1 MVVVSVSLASTS
13 LLLDGM
19 GVVAVTSSLLS
30 MLPRLLLLMLS
41 LKLKALLFSFLLV
54 LGNGCRGGGVGIY
67 ITAVSILLPLL
78 EQVPIL
84 LFVCISQGCIWISC
98 CSLSMK
104 VLVSLGLLKLMC
116 LISARATSWDRMIEH
131 VIMSE
136 SSFLLLVSLDTYM
149 HRLSDQEEQY
159 FKNSVPEGL
168 AITPELA

>member
-1 MVVVSVSLASTS
+1 MVVVSVSLSTY
-13 LLLDGM
+13 LLLDGI
-19 GVVAVTSSLLS
+19 GVVAVASSLLS
-30 MLPRLLLLMLS
+30 MPSRLLLMLS
-41 LKLKALLFSFLLV
+41 LKLKALLFSLLLV
-54 LGNGCRGGGVGIY
+54 LGNGCRGGGVGIR